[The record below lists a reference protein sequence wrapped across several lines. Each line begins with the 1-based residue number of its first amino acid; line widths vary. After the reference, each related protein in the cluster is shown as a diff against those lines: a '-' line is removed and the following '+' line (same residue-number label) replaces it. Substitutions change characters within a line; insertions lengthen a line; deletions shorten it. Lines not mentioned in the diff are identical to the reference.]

1 MKAYEWIQQLKL
13 KNGWDSDYKAAQE
26 LGLTRAALSNYKVG
40 RRTSLDESAAV
51 KVAKLLGVKPEGL
64 LLDQYAES
72 VKEPLARAALLAEA
86 RRLCVYYV

>member
-40 RRTSLDESAAV
+40 RRQTFDESTAI
-51 KVAKLLGVKPEGL
+51 KVAGILGEKPEAI
-64 LLDQYAES
+64 LLDQYAETVKTPS
-72 VKEPLARAALLAEA
+72 VRTALLAEA
-86 RRLCVYYV
+86 RRLCILC